1 MKLNG
6 KNMLYED
13 EILTPSVSEDEE
25 AESPTEGESTEETET
40 TEEGEDSL
48 E

>member
-1 MKLNG
+1 MI
-6 KNMLYED
+6 YED

-25 AESPTEGESTEETET
+25 TETPTEGESPEEPET
-40 TEEGEDSL
+40 TEEGDDSL

>member
-1 MKLNG
+1 MF
-6 KNMLYED
+6 YED
-13 EILTPSVSEDEE
+13 EILTPSISEDEE
-25 AESPTEGESTEETET
+25 TESPTEGESPEEAET